1 MATQQ
6 QGAAAEGQPKDV
18 SSTSTDQTAAM
29 MQLFASS
36 QAMAQMMTQQP
47 PPQQPRFEEGTG
59 PVKWLLVG
67 GLLHP
72 DTTEDELIERFSEL
86 GRVENVKLI
95 AGKNCGFIK
104 FEELEA
110 AIRAHETMHG
120 AFLHKHTIKIGWAKT
135 DPFEEKGPVTKK
147 SVDWEHSSRN
157 NTRRDHKSIL
167 SHLEALRLFASS
179 STQDMRVC
187 QFSRPS
193 TLQSARKQE

>member
-1 MATQQ
+1 MMATQQ
-6 QGAAAEGQPKDV
+6 QGGAAAEGQPKDV

-72 DTTEDELIERFSEL
+72 DTTEDELIERFFSEV

-95 AGKNCGFIK
+95 AGKNCGDSSNSK
-104 FEELEA
+104 NLKQRFE
-110 AIRAHETMHG
+110 
-120 AFLHKHTIKIGWAKT
+120 HTRPCMGGERHFST
-135 DPFEEKGPVTKK
+135 
-147 SVDWEHSSRN
+147 
-157 NTRRDHKSIL
+157 
-167 SHLEALRLFASS
+167 
-179 STQDMRVC
+179 STQSKSDG
-187 QFSRPS
+187 
-193 TLQSARKQE
+193 RKQTHLKKRGQ